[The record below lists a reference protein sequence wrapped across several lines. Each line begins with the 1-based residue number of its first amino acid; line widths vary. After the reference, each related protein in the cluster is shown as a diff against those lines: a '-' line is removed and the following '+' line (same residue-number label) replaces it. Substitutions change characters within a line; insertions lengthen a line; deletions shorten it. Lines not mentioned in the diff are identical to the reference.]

1 MAAWPRM
8 VEMGGDISS
17 IRDLLQRQSQQC
29 SRMVRSSASEVTPSL
44 NPPPSTDCSAGFRN
58 VASDFSGLHRRPGFL
73 GGLLDPSASLS
84 PSYFSVIPQMRVIV
98 LDSLRTEPIRKAL
111 RKVLDS

>member
-58 VASDFSGLHRRPGFL
+58 VASDFVAL
-73 GGLLDPSASLS
+73 GSWAGCLTPLPPFPPHISLLFP
-84 PSYFSVIPQMRVIV
+84 
-98 LDSLRTEPIRKAL
+98 K
-111 RKVLDS
+111 

>member
-29 SRMVRSSASEVTPSL
+29 CRMVRSSASEVTPSL
-44 NPPPSTDCSAGFRN
+44 NPPPSTGCSAGFRK
-58 VASDFSGLHRRPGFL
+58 VASETSRVCIVAL
-73 GGLLDPSASLS
+73 GSWEGCLTPLPPFPPYISLLFP
-84 PSYFSVIPQMRVIV
+84 
-98 LDSLRTEPIRKAL
+98 K
-111 RKVLDS
+111 